1 MKSVSS
7 KTNQDTNMRVSTEQQ
22 PIEPKSLPLSARI
35 YENSGNPLVIDQI
48 DSGCRRVLDVGCGA
62 GDNARLL
69 KARLPDCEVF
79 GITQSE
85 TEAER
90 ARTYMTRCWVG
101 DIEDE
106 IPNYLE
112 QERFDCIV
120 FSHVLEHLRNPAD
133 VVGRM
138 STLLRTGGQ
147 VVIAVPNVMFINMR
161 LQFLRGDFQYNPEGG
176 ILDDTHLHFYSYFT
190 ADRYLLTGSPDLRLT
205 KKLVSGYIPQPL
217 LRGRVIPHAMAQAID
232 RWGLRLWPN
241 LFGYQIVIAA
251 AKV

>member
-1 MKSVSS
+1 
-7 KTNQDTNMRVSTEQQ
+7 
-22 PIEPKSLPLSARI
+22 
-35 YENSGNPLVIDQI
+35 
-48 DSGCRRVLDVGCGA
+48 
-62 GDNARLL
+62 
-69 KARLPDCEVF
+69 
-79 GITQSE
+79 
-85 TEAER
+85 
-90 ARTYMTRCWVG
+90 
-101 DIEDE
+101 
-106 IPNYLE
+106 
-112 QERFDCIV
+112 
-120 FSHVLEHLRNPAD
+120 
-133 VVGRM
+133 
-138 STLLRTGGQ
+138 LRTGGQ